1 MKVFI
6 PIAFLVVAVMAGC
19 SSTEEAP
26 VSEAPSE
33 APVSQIEVEKLEKL
47 EIDVAGKRVRLPG
60 EGWISAQAFW
70 EIYYNQPQKL
80 SGEIDFELLQALEAI
95 TRSEGGAAAE
105 HNGYP
110 SQQPV
115 DMGEGTPD
123 PA

>member
-33 APVSQIEVEKLEKL
+33 APVSQIEVEKLEIDLAAKL
-47 EIDVAGKRVRLPG
+47 VRLPG

-80 SGEIDFELLQALEAI
+80 PGEIDFELVQALEAA
-95 TRSEGGAAAE
+95 TRPEGGAAAE
-105 HNGYP
+105 DNGYP

-115 DMGEGTPD
+115 DMGEGTLD